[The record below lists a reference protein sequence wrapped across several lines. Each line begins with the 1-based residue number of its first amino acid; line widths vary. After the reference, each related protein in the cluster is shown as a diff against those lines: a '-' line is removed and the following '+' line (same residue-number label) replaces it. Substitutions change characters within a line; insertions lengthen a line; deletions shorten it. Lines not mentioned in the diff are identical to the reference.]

1 VLAFSWAIYNDQ
13 HVLGDDHV
21 RWRVNGLGGLT
32 LSALALLL
40 CGCSG
45 TDFEANAW
53 FNKPLNP
60 FGRNLGYSYSQLD
73 ETKQARQVT
82 ANDLVDANGACPPA
96 AAPPQASAAPGAEG
110 APTAYVPSQLG
121 ERVGIGMTEC
131 EVVARVGAPTAV
143 NIGVGRAGQ
152 RSVVLT
158 FRSGPRPGVYRFAA
172 GRLAEMDRVE
182 EPPPAPQPPA
192 TKKRPAKKA
201 PQANTN
207 G

>member
-1 VLAFSWAIYNDQ
+1 MNDVSWGTTD
-13 HVLGDDHV
+13 VDP
-21 RWRVNGLGGLT
+21 RVNGLGGLT
-32 LSALALLL
+32 LVALALLL

-60 FGRNLGYSYSQLD
+60 LAGRNLGYTYSQLD
-73 ETKQARQVT
+73 ETKQHRAVT
-82 ANDLVDANGACPPA
+82 ANDLVDARGACPPQA
-96 AAPPQASAAPGAEG
+96 GAPQASAAPGG
-110 APTAYVPSQLG
+110 AADGGATAYAATPLG

-143 NIGVGRAGQ
+143 NIGTGRGGE

-158 FRSGPRPGVYRFAA
+158 YQGGPRPGVYRFSG
-172 GRLAEMDRVE
+172 GRLAEMDRVD
-182 EPPPAPQPPA
+182 EPAPAPQPPA
-192 TKKRPAKKA
+192 KKKPAKSA
-201 PQANTN
+201 PQAKTN